1 MGKVLDK
8 KKKTKLSSRK
18 KKGVDMTAY
27 AGKIKA
33 FQNVDA
39 IVYQQKIRD

>member
-1 MGKVLDK
+1 MGKVIEN

-27 AGKIKA
+27 AGKVKA

-39 IVYQQKIRD
+39 KAYQQKIRE

>member
-1 MGKVLDK
+1 MGKIDNK
-8 KKKTKLSSRK
+8 KKAKLSTRK

-33 FQNVDA
+33 FQNIDA
-39 IVYQQKIRD
+39 KFYQQKIRE